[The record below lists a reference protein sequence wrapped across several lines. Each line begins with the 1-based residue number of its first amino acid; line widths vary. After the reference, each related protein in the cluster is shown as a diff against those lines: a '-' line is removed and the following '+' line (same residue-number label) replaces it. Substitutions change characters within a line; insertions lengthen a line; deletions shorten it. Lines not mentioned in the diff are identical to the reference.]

1 MPDQTTPSAD
11 PTWLPLGRA
20 SKLVGVD
27 PDTLR
32 RWADEG
38 RVEVYL
44 TPGGHRRFQRRSLER
59 LVRSRSRERVRIS
72 RLGAPAEK
80 LVAAYRRAYR
90 QGSDLAPDPVEAIPE
105 SERDTYREAGRRLV
119 DALVI
124 HLDTDGAPRRSA
136 LQEACDTAEDI
147 GAHLAH
153 SGAGLTEAVT
163 LFVSARKPFMSELSA
178 LARRRALDSRQVS
191 MLFDQASAALDQC
204 LLSFITGHRSHDAMP
219 SDQPSTTS
227 TRTT

>member
-1 MPDQTTPSAD
+1 MPDHTAPTAD

-44 TPGGHRRFQRRSLER
+44 TPGGHRRFRRRSLER
-59 LVRSRSRERVRIS
+59 LVRSRSRQRVRIS
-72 RLGAPAEK
+72 RLGEPEEK
-80 LVAAYRRAYR
+80 LIAAYRRTYR
-90 QGSDLAPDPVEAIPE
+90 SGSDLAPDPVAAIPE
-105 SERDTYREAGRRLV
+105 SDREAFRENGRQLV
-119 DALVI
+119 AALVA
-124 HLDTDGAPRRSA
+124 HLDTDGMPRRAA
-136 LQEACDTAEDI
+136 LQGARDTAEDL
-147 GAHLAH
+147 GAHLAR
-153 SGAGLTEAVT
+153 SGASLTEAVT
-163 LFVSARKPFMSELSA
+163 LFIAARQPFMSELSA

-204 LLSFITGHRSHDAMP
+204 LLSFVDGHQSVD
-219 SDQPSTTS
+219 
-227 TRTT
+227 

>member
-1 MPDQTTPSAD
+1 VPDPVAPSAD

-59 LVRSRSRERVRIS
+59 LIRSRSRERVRIS
-72 RLGAPAEK
+72 RLGAPEER
-80 LVAAYRRAYR
+80 LVAAYRRTYR
-90 QGSDLAPDPVEAIPE
+90 LGSDHAPDPVAAIPE
-105 SERDTYREAGRRLV
+105 SDRDAFRQNGRQLV
-119 DALVI
+119 AALVE
-124 HLDTDGAPRRSA
+124 HLDHDGAPRRAALDSA
-136 LQEACDTAEDI
+136 RATAYEL
-147 GAHLAH
+147 GVHLAH
-153 SGAGLTEAVT
+153 GAASLTEAVA
-163 LFVSARKPFMSELSA
+163 LFVAARKPFMSELGA

-204 LLSFITGHRSHDAMP
+204 LLSFIDGHQSVD
-219 SDQPSTTS
+219 
-227 TRTT
+227 

>member
-1 MPDQTTPSAD
+1 MPDQTTTATD
-11 PTWLPLGRA
+11 PAWLPLGRA

-72 RLGAPAEK
+72 RLGEPAEK

-90 QGSDLAPDPVEAIPE
+90 QGSDAAPDPVEAIPE
-105 SERDTYREAGRRLV
+105 SERGVYREAGRRLV
-119 DALVI
+119 DALVA
-124 HLDTDGAPRRSA
+124 HLDSDGAPRRAA
-136 LQEACDTAEDI
+136 LQKACATAEDV

-163 LFVSARKPFMSELSA
+163 LFVTARKPFMSELSA

-191 MLFDQASAALDQC
+191 MLFDQASAALDEC
-204 LLSFITGHRSHDAMP
+204 LLAFIAGHRSHD
-219 SDQPSTTS
+219 
-227 TRTT
+227 

>member
-1 MPDQTTPSAD
+1 MPDQNAPNAD

-59 LVRSRSRERVRIS
+59 LIRSRSRERVRIS
-72 RLGAPAEK
+72 RLGAPEEK
-80 LVAAYRRAYR
+80 LVAAYRRTYR
-90 QGSDLAPDPVEAIPE
+90 VGSDQAPDPVAAIPE
-105 SERDTYREAGRRLV
+105 SDRGAFRESGRRLV
-119 DALVI
+119 AALVE
-124 HLDTDGAPRRSA
+124 HLDHDGAPRRAA
-136 LQEACDTAEDI
+136 LDQARTTAYEL
-147 GAHLAH
+147 GAHLAG
-153 SGAGLTEAVT
+153 SGASLTVAVT
-163 LFVSARKPFMSELSA
+163 LFVAARKPFMSELGT

-204 LLSFITGHRSHDAMP
+204 LFSFIDGHQSLD
-219 SDQPSTTS
+219 
-227 TRTT
+227 

>member
-1 MPDQTTPSAD
+1 MPSTTTPATD
-11 PTWLPLGRA
+11 DTWLPLGRA

-59 LVRSRSRERVRIS
+59 MIRSRSRERVRIS
-72 RLGAPAEK
+72 RLGAPEER
-80 LVAAYRRAYR
+80 LVAAYRRTYR
-90 QGSDLAPDPVEAIPE
+90 HGSELAPDPVQAIPE
-105 SERDTYREAGRRLV
+105 SDREAFRQNGRRLV
-119 DALVI
+119 SALVE
-124 HLDTDGAPRRSA
+124 HLDHDGAARRAA
-136 LQEACDTAEDI
+136 LAEARDTAREL
-147 GAHLAH
+147 GVHLAR
-153 SGAGLTEAVT
+153 SGASLTEAVA
-163 LFVSARKPFMSELSA
+163 LFVAARKPFMSELGA

-204 LLSFITGHRSHDAMP
+204 LLTFVDGHQSLTEPHP
-219 SDQPSTTS
+219 P
-227 TRTT
+227 

>member
-1 MPDQTTPSAD
+1 MPDQTAPTAD
-11 PTWLPLGRA
+11 PMWLPLGRA

-44 TPGGHRRFQRRSLER
+44 TPGGHRRFQRHSLDR
-59 LVRSRSRERVRIS
+59 LVRSRTRDRVRIS
-72 RLGAPAEK
+72 RLGEPEEK

-90 QGSDLAPDPVEAIPE
+90 QGSHLAPDPVAAIPDP
-105 SERDTYREAGRRLV
+105 ERGAYREAGRRLV
-119 DALVI
+119 AALVA
-124 HLDTDGAPRRSA
+124 HLDTDGAPRRAA
-136 LQEACDTAEDI
+136 LREACATAEDV
-147 GAHLAH
+147 GAHLAR
-153 SGAGLTEAVT
+153 SGAGLTDAVT
-163 LFVSARKPFMSELSA
+163 LFVTARRPFMSELAA

-204 LLSFITGHRSHDAMP
+204 LLSFIEGYRSHD
-219 SDQPSTTS
+219 
-227 TRTT
+227 